1 MVTSVSKKLVNN
13 DHNARLQ
20 NGRPQTI
27 GEVMV
32 ELHLAATIGQF
43 ILIRKKTLKTGCK

>member
-1 MVTSVSKKLVNN
+1 MLDFSMVVHKL
-13 DHNARLQ
+13 L
-20 NGRPQTI
+20 